1 MMPLPFYLQQYFSNT
16 GPCSSKIVHGSFFLQ
31 LQLPRC
37 SCILSEICKS
47 IIEMFWD
54 KVFMVTNMVKK
65 MENLD
70 VLLLS
75 VENEVLLTC
84 NFAS

>member
-1 MMPLPFYLQQYFSNT
+1 
-16 GPCSSKIVHGSFFLQ
+16 
-31 LQLPRC
+31 
-37 SCILSEICKS
+37 
-47 IIEMFWD
+47 MFWD
-54 KVFMVTNMVKK
+54 KVFMVTNNGKK
-65 MENLD
+65 MDNLD